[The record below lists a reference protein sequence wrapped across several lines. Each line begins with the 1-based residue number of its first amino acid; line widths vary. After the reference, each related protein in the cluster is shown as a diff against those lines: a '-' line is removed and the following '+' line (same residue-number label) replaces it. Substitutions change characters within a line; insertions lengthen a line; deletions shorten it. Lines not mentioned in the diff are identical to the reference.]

1 MPTFKVTAPEGWG
14 EYKFGDVITDPYT
27 YEANLIGQ
35 VEMGVLTE
43 VSETKSKKVE
53 E

>member
-1 MPTFKVTAPEGWG
+1 MTQYKVTAPEGWG

-43 VSETKSKKVE
+43 VTEPKTKKVE